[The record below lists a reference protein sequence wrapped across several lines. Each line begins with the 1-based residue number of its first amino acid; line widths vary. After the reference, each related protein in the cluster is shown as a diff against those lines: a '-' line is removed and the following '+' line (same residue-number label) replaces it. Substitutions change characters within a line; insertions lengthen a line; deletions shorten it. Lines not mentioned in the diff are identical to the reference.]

1 MLLNEFSDYINWTE
15 ASKANTIDFSVEL
28 IRKYIDR
35 WDRTLLFNNPLIKE
49 KAKIYE
55 SAFKDKLN
63 GIKFIERFSDSN
75 PKIYHFAHLFNALN
89 IIKSRKILSRIGGKG
104 LFENSAGS
112 NVHRRDTAHHYA
124 RFYYRPQTPT
134 QYYNESLGEDSHSSK
149 EKWVFGG
156 YDSRGKKIWSSYF
169 ECPTSKYWG
178 AQRLGSPKCPMPV
191 FFEFDLREVL
201 NKCLDKCY
209 YSTGNMQKDN
219 SQVISVADNPNKL
232 NTANLYATIKDGI
245 DTYKAYS
252 QQEFL
257 VWNELDFSQLENYR
271 IICYNEE
278 QAELL
283 KMQLGDDPICNH
295 ITTDPYTDSGINVFH
310 RTNRTISVKETEE
323 DICFSTN
330 YRDPSSI
337 IIECEDID
345 KLEITDKSNITN
357 ISTGKIQAYPSI
369 SLVKPSIPITVR
381 FMDLQKY
388 DSNSWVI
395 YSNGKEIRSS
405 KTVYSIITSSLINN
419 FRLEVSKL
427 NISISKSLFK
437 DHMLYSYHGI
447 AHTMRVM
454 LNAFIIANIDNSVN
468 EALVS
473 HILYAALIHDL
484 GKQSDTE
491 GEIHG
496 EKSAKLYK
504 EKTYQLFDEHCAS
517 NILEAV
523 TYHSIDDSKCPILV
537 HSNKIWEILKDADA
551 LDRSRLPC
559 KGCNPSFLR
568 NHIFTSENGK
578 DLLSL
583 ASQLPSLTEG
593 SSWDSP
599 IEELC
604 SVLELLKISIK

>member
-1 MLLNEFSDYINWTE
+1 M
-15 ASKANTIDFSVEL
+15 
-28 IRKYIDR
+28 
-35 WDRTLLFNNPLIKE
+35 
-49 KAKIYE
+49 
-55 SAFKDKLN
+55 
-63 GIKFIERFSDSN
+63 
-75 PKIYHFAHLFNALN
+75 
-89 IIKSRKILSRIGGKG
+89 
-104 LFENSAGS
+104 
-112 NVHRRDTAHHYA
+112 
-124 RFYYRPQTPT
+124 
-134 QYYNESLGEDSHSSK
+134 
-149 EKWVFGG
+149 
-156 YDSRGKKIWSSYF
+156 
-169 ECPTSKYWG
+169 
-178 AQRLGSPKCPMPV
+178 GSPKCPMPV

-232 NTANLYATIKDGI
+232 NTANLYATIEDGI

-295 ITTDPYTDSGINVFH
+295 ITIDSYTDSGINVFH
-310 RTNRTISVKETEE
+310 RTNRTISVEETEE

-337 IIECEDID
+337 IIECEDIN

-395 YSNGKEIRSS
+395 YSNRKEIRSS

-504 EKTYQLFDEHCAS
+504 EKTYQLFDEHCAF

-551 LDRSRLPC
+551 LDRSRLPG

-568 NHIFTSENGK
+568 NHIFASENGK
-578 DLLSL
+578 ELLSL

-593 SSWDSP
+593 CSWNSP
-599 IEELC
+599 VEELC
-604 SVLELLKISIK
+604 NILDLLIIH

>member
-1 MLLNEFSDYINWTE
+1 M
-15 ASKANTIDFSVEL
+15 
-28 IRKYIDR
+28 
-35 WDRTLLFNNPLIKE
+35 
-49 KAKIYE
+49 
-55 SAFKDKLN
+55 
-63 GIKFIERFSDSN
+63 
-75 PKIYHFAHLFNALN
+75 
-89 IIKSRKILSRIGGKG
+89 
-104 LFENSAGS
+104 
-112 NVHRRDTAHHYA
+112 
-124 RFYYRPQTPT
+124 
-134 QYYNESLGEDSHSSK
+134 
-149 EKWVFGG
+149 
-156 YDSRGKKIWSSYF
+156 
-169 ECPTSKYWG
+169 
-178 AQRLGSPKCPMPV
+178 GSPKCPMPV

-219 SQVISVADNPNKL
+219 SLVISVADNPNKL
-232 NTANLYATIKDGI
+232 NTANLYATIEDGI

-257 VWNELDFSQLENYR
+257 VWNELDFSQLESYR

-283 KMQLGDDPICNH
+283 KMQLGDEPICNH
-295 ITTDPYTDSGINVFH
+295 ITTDSYTDSGINVFH
-310 RTNRTISVKETEE
+310 RTNRTISVEETEE

-345 KLEITDKSNITN
+345 KLEITDKSNITD
-357 ISTGKIQAYPSI
+357 ISKGKIQAYPSI

-388 DSNSWVI
+388 ASNSWVI

-427 NISISKSLFK
+427 NIQISKSLFK

-468 EALVS
+468 EAQVS

-491 GEIHG
+491 GEVHG
-496 EKSAKLYK
+496 ENSAKLYK
-504 EKTYQLFDEHCAS
+504 EKTLQLFDNHCAF

-523 TYHSIDDSKCPILV
+523 KYHSIDDSKCPILV
-537 HSNKIWEILKDADA
+537 LSNKIWEILKDADA
-551 LDRSRLPC
+551 LDRSRLPG

-568 NHIFTSENGK
+568 NHIFASKKGK
-578 DLLSL
+578 ELLAL
-583 ASQLPSLTEG
+583 ASLLPSLTEEC
-593 SSWDSP
+593 SWDSP

-604 SVLELLKISIK
+604 SVLESLKISI